1 MMFLYGSVILLFII
15 IISVHKV
22 TAAVP
27 AESFDNCCPRQ
38 HSLCVQALNDHF
50 PITLI
55 RIIAYLRKD
64 KKYFHAFHNEQSMLI

>member
-1 MMFLYGSVILLFII
+1 MFLYGSVILLFII

-38 HSLCVQALNDHF
+38 HFYVS
-50 PITLI
+50 
-55 RIIAYLRKD
+55 RR
-64 KKYFHAFHNEQSMLI
+64 